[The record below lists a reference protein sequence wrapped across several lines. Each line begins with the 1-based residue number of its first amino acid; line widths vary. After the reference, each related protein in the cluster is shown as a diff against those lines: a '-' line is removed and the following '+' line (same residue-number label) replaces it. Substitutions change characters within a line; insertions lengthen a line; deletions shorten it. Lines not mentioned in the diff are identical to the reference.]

1 MIYNIHLY
9 FYNIFYIKLDIIF
22 RANILL
28 YRSKIDFM
36 EYLYLINLIK
46 K

>member
-9 FYNIFYIKLDIIF
+9 FYNILNIKLDIIF
-22 RANILL
+22 RANVLFF
-28 YRSKIDFM
+28 RSKIDFM